1 MSNLCSVNYA
11 LRKNNYE
18 KKKRSRN
25 YVYGERDFT

>member
-18 KKKRSRN
+18 KKRSRN